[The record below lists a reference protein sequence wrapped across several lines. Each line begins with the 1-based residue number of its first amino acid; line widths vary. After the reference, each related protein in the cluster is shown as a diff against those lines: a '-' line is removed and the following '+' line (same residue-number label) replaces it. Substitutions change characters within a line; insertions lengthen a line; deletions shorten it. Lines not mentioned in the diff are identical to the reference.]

1 MQPRVGRF
9 LRRAVPLAALLLCA
23 CAATPPV
30 HVDTHN
36 DQPPSARR
44 VAQTDVYHGV
54 SVTDPYRWMESLESP
69 DVRAFVEAEN
79 TYAAPRL
86 EALPATHGFR
96 RRLEDFWHYE
106 RVGASLSGGG
116 SFTVPE
122 DVAGRTFYLHND
134 GHQDQSVLMVVDT
147 QGVSPRALLD
157 PNSLA
162 GDRTVALSSYAV
174 APDGRH
180 LAYALSEGG
189 TDWKTIRIR
198 TVAEGLDLPE
208 TLQHVKFTPLAWSK
222 DGRGLY
228 YSRYPL
234 REDGLG
240 PDDARPV
247 SVWFHRLDTP
257 QSSDRFVYAVTDHPR
272 RNPYPRV
279 SDDGRWLVV
288 TVSEGRDETGI
299 VLLDLRNAD
308 ADALPLV
315 ARYDAHYEYLG
326 NAGERFFL
334 MTTAGA
340 PHGRII
346 AVDARHPDANPE
358 VIVPEGASTMDS
370 VHYARGLFIVNG
382 IEDAHSVVRIHTL
395 DGGVQTLELP
405 GLGSAVGFEGSPD
418 AEAVYYA
425 YTDFLTPQAVY
436 RLDLRTMTSSRFSRP
451 STSFDATPYV
461 TEQVFIPSKDGT
473 RVPMY
478 VTHRKDLRKDH
489 SHPTMLYGY
498 GGFNLSLLP
507 TYSVPVAAW
516 LDAGGVYAVA
526 NLRGGGEYGATWH
539 AAGTRTHKQNVFDD
553 FIGASEWLVANG
565 YTSKEHLVIRGR
577 SNGGLLIGA
586 VLLQRPDLYAAALP
600 AVGVLD
606 MMRYH
611 TASANARQWSSDY
624 GLVDD
629 EAEFRALRAYSPVHN
644 VKSGVCYPATLVT
657 TAAGDDRVVPWHSYK
672 FAAALQAA
680 QPSGCEHPV
689 LLRVE
694 TRAGHGNDR
703 PVWMQI
709 EDYAEQWAF
718 AALHSGLIVTP

>member
-1 MQPRVGRF
+1 MTSRLGQR
-9 LRRAVPLAALLLCA
+9 LERRAAPLVALLLCA
-23 CAATPPV
+23 CAAAPPA
-30 HVDTHN
+30 HVGARADR
-36 DQPPSARR
+36 PPGTRR
-44 VAQTDVYHGV
+44 VSQTDVYHGV
-54 SVTDPYRWMESLESP
+54 SVSDPYRWLEALDSP
-69 DVRAFVEAEN
+69 EVRSFVDAEN
-79 TYAAPRL
+79 TYAAPLL
-86 EALPATHGFR
+86 ESLPGTRAFR

-116 SFTVPE
+116 SFSVPE
-122 DVAGRTFYLHND
+122 EIAGHTFYLHND
-134 GHQDQSVLMVVDT
+134 GHQDQSVLMVVD
-147 QGVSPRALLD
+147 GAAPRVLLD
-157 PNSLA
+157 PNGLA

-189 TDWKTIRIR
+189 TDWKTVRIR
-198 TVAEGLDLPE
+198 AVDNGRDLPE
-208 TLQHVKFTPLAWSK
+208 SLQHIKFTPLAWSK
-222 DGRGLY
+222 DGSGFY

-234 REDGLG
+234 REDGSG
-240 PDDARPV
+240 PDDTRPV
-247 SVWFHRLDTP
+247 SVWFHHLDTP

-272 RNPYPRV
+272 RNPYPHV

-288 TVSEGRDETGI
+288 TVSEGHDETGI
-299 VLLDLRNAD
+299 VLLDLRSAD
-308 ADALPLV
+308 AEAIPLV
-315 ARYDAHYEYLG
+315 DRYDAHYEYLG

-334 MTTAGA
+334 LTTSGA

-346 AVDARHPDANPE
+346 AVDARHPEANPD
-358 VIVPEGASTMDS
+358 VVVPEGASTMDS
-370 VHYARGLFIVNG
+370 VHYVGGLFIING
-382 IEDAHSVVRIHTL
+382 IEDAHSVVRIHTTTGTAHTL
-395 DGGVQTLELP
+395 DLP
-405 GLGSAVGFEGSPD
+405 GLGSAVGFDGGPD
-418 AEAVYYA
+418 ARGVYYA
-425 YTDFLTPQAVY
+425 YTDFLTPQSIY
-436 RLDLRTMTSSRFSRP
+436 RLDLKTMMSSLFFRP
-451 STSFDATPYV
+451 NMPFDATPYV
-461 TEQVFIPSKDGT
+461 TEQVFIESKDGT

-478 VTHRKDLRKDH
+478 VTHRKDLRKDR

-507 TYSVPVAAW
+507 SYSVPVAAW
-516 LDAGGVYAVA
+516 LDAGGIYAVA
-526 NLRGGGEYGATWH
+526 NLRGGGEYGASWH
-539 AAGTRTHKQNVFDD
+539 ASGTRTHKQNVFDD
-553 FIGASEWLVANG
+553 FIAASEWLLANG

-629 EAEFRALRAYSPVHN
+629 AAEFKALLAYSPVHN
-644 VKSGVCYPATLVT
+644 VKPGVCYPATLVT

-680 QPSGCEHPV
+680 QPVGCGHPI

-718 AALHSGLIVTP
+718 AAFHSGLKVTP